1 MAGENI
7 DIGTFSWDIS
17 QIEKQLIEN
26 RVQLEG
32 YNAAIQLNKKQLA
45 EQRKLVQEVSKT
57 MAAGAAI
64 QEELNKAHEA
74 GTISQEEYAE
84 ASAKV
89 SAEVEAA
96 KSSTEGMAAAQAQL
110 IKQNL
115 EMEQSVRAINNENRS
130 LITLLE
136 AGRTEV
142 QQNETAYKDLNKELN
157 ALKLEAKNLGAQMI
171 IMERAGQDSG
181 AEYDALRDRWVEVSA
196 QANELNEDFKKLDK
210 SVGDNQRSV
219 GDYKDQ
225 IKEAASEIGIGF
237 EQIASGDLSGGMET
251 LKSGIAGVTTNLKGL
266 FVTMATNPI
275 GAVVVAVTALVAGMA
290 LAGREIWNYNEN
302 ISEAVKKTEDLT
314 GVVGSAADS
323 IRVRAQSIS
332 KSFGDEFDEVLKTA
346 NALSKRLGISFDEA
360 FNQIEA
366 GYVRGANSS
375 GDFLERLREYAP
387 LLKQF
392 GFEIDEI
399 IGLQVQAQQAGFFND
414 KFEDSLK
421 EAGLSLTEFTKTQA
435 DAMTNSFGAEFGEK
449 IFKAVNS
456 GAMSVKDALLVMG
469 AEAKKQGL
477 SVQQT
482 AQLTADIFKGAG
494 EDASGAVVILEEMYE
509 GINKLDE
516 PLTKQQQLT
525 QDLADANTKLAFE
538 KDKALKSDSLIE
550 FQKNL
555 EIFWVK
561 AQTVF
566 YGVVGALSDAVVW
579 LDDLT
584 GASDAASEAWDAF
597 TGYAQAVWD
606 LISSLVDT
614 FSDLFEALGMNSSE
628 TKGLAKEF
636 FAAINPLNVFKAVIG
651 SIGSAIRSLSTFID
665 ENRVKITAFALTVT
679 SVMSQ
684 ISNALKGFDITKPLE
699 SLNKLKDIS
708 ISATYKKV
716 QQEAKQIVNSV
727 KTQETATYASA
738 PKGGAGGSGGTN
750 QYDAIRDKEAKAAE
764 AEAKKAAAVRSK
776 AQKDAEKAAKDAE
789 KRLEEEAKR
798 RTEIEKQRAENALN
812 VAKSELAEYISINA
826 EKYKDDKRLSH
837 AKLQDQLAYFEE
849 VKRQQE
855 EINALEKKGKEEA
868 IRVKQEEIAAKEK
881 AGKQLTANDIAE
893 RQVLNE
899 QIEALDQEYKNRSL
913 ALENQT
919 NEKKKEINLKYAEA
933 IAEQEQLHRA
943 IKYQQE
949 ILDLEAQGANEFAMR
964 QVQLEQAT
972 QQDLDE
978 FLRKNELLRE
988 FDADEYDMRQQI
1000 QLARKELADEIAL
1013 TDDENERLRL
1023 QNQLTQLNLLEQDQ
1037 AQKSKQIAKDVDDFK
1052 VQSRSQV
1059 LGSLSSLFGEES
1071 ALGKAFAL
1079 AQITNDTVTNAS
1091 KAFTQAAVFASNP
1104 LTAALAPNA
1113 YLQGGII
1120 IATGAM
1126 QAAKLVSPKKKMWSG
1141 GYTGSGGKYD
1151 VADDIEVHRGEMI
1164 WSADDVRAVGGADI
1178 ANAMRPSQGGF
1189 MLGGMQGSN
1198 LSNVQA
1204 GAKAENISLSLPEQ
1218 AVAEI
1223 ADAIY
1228 AGAQNGLADLADH
1241 RVIEQGANF

>member
-7 DIGTFSWDIS
+7 DLGTFSWDIS
-17 QIEKQLIEN
+17 QIEKQLIDN

-32 YNAAIQLNKKQLA
+32 YNAAIQLNKKQLT
-45 EQRKLVQEVSKT
+45 EQRKTVQEVSKV
-57 MAAGAAI
+57 MAAGKVI
-64 QEELNKAHEA
+64 QEELNKAHKE
-74 GTISQEEYAE
+74 GSISQEDYAE
-84 ASAKV
+84 ATAKV
-89 SAEVEAA
+89 AAEVEEA
-96 KSSTEGMAAAQAQL
+96 KSKTEGMAQAQAEL

-115 EMEQSVRAINNENRS
+115 DMEQSVKAINNENKS
-130 LITLLE
+130 LITLLS

-157 ALKLEAKNLGAQMI
+157 ALKLEAKNLGAQMV

-181 AEYDALRDRWVEVSA
+181 QEYDTLRQKWQEVSA
-196 QANELNEDFKKLDK
+196 QATELNDDFKKLDK
-210 SVGDNQRSV
+210 AVGDNQRSV

-225 IKEAASEIGIGF
+225 IKEAASEIGTGF
-237 EQIASGDLSGGMET
+237 NQILSGDVTGGMET
-251 LKSGIAGVTTNLKGL
+251 LKSGISGVTANLKGL
-266 FVTMATNPI
+266 FVTMAANPI
-275 GAVVVAVTALVAGMA
+275 GAVVMAVAALAAG
-290 LAGREIWNYNEN
+290 LFIAGREVWSYNEN

-314 GVVGSAADS
+314 GVVGDAADK

-332 KSFGDEFDEVLKTA
+332 TTFGDEFDEVLKTA
-346 NALSKRLGISFDEA
+346 NALSQRLGISFDEA
-360 FNQIEA
+360 FNSIEA

-387 LLKQF
+387 LLQQF
-392 GFEIDEI
+392 GFDINEI

-435 DAMTNSFGAEFGEK
+435 DALNNAFGAEFGEK

-456 GAMSVKDALLVMG
+456 GAMSVKDALLLMG
-469 AEAKKQGL
+469 SEAKKQGL

-494 EDASGAVVILEEMYE
+494 EDAAGARVILEEMYE

-525 QDLADANTKLAFE
+525 QDLADANTNLAME

-561 AQTVF
+561 AQTIF
-566 YGVVGALSDAVVW
+566 YGVVGAISDAVVW

-584 GASDAASEAWDAF
+584 GAADAASEAWDAF
-597 TGYAQAVWD
+597 TDYAQAVWD
-606 LISSLVDT
+606 LISNLVDT
-614 FSDLFEALGMNSSE
+614 FSDLFEALGLNSSG

-636 FAAINPLNVFKAVIG
+636 FAAINPLNVFKVVIG
-651 SIGSAIRSLSTFID
+651 SIGSAIKSLSVSID
-665 ENRVKITAFALTVT
+665 ENRVKITAFALTVK

-716 QQEAKQIVNSV
+716 QQEAQQIVKSI
-727 KTQETATYASA
+727 KTQESYSA
-738 PKGGAGGSGGTN
+738 APAKGSGAKGGTGGTDP
-750 QYDAIRDKEAKAAE
+750 YAADKEKAT
-764 AEAKKAAAVRSK
+764 KAAASARSK
-776 AQKDAEKAAKDAE
+776 AQKEAEKAARDAE
-789 KRLEEEAKR
+789 KRLEEEAKKAQD
-798 RTEIEKQRAENALN
+798 IAKQRAENSLN
-812 VAKSELAEYISINA
+812 VAKSELAEYISLNA

-837 AKLQDQLAYFEE
+837 AKLQDQLAYFDE

-855 EINALEKKGKEEA
+855 EINALERKGKEA
-868 IRVKQEEIAAKEK
+868 SIKLKLEEISAKEA
-881 AGKQLTANDIAE
+881 AGKQLTANDVAE

-899 QIEALDQEYKNRSL
+899 QISAIDQEYKNRSL
-913 ALENQT
+913 SLENQT

-943 IKYQQE
+943 IQYQQE
-949 ILDLEAQGANEFAMR
+949 LLDLETQGANEFAMR

-988 FDADEYDMRQQI
+988 FDADEYDLRQQI
-1000 QLARKELADEIAL
+1000 QLARKELTDEIAL

-1023 QNQLTQLNLLEQDQ
+1023 QNQLGQLNLLEQDQ
-1037 AQKSKQIAKDVDDFK
+1037 AQKSKQLAKDVDDFK

-1059 LGSLSSLFGEES
+1059 LGSLASLFGEES
-1071 ALGKAFAL
+1071 MLGKAFAL

-1091 KAFTQAAVFASNP
+1091 KAFTQASVFAANP

-1113 YLQGGII
+1113 YIQGGII
-1120 IATGAM
+1120 IATGAA
-1126 QAAKLVSPKKKMWSG
+1126 QAAKLVMPKKKMWTG

-1151 VADDIEVHRGEMI
+1151 IANDIEVHRGEMI
-1164 WSADDVRAVGGADI
+1164 WSAADVRAVGGADV

-1189 MLGGMQGSN
+1189 MLGGMQGSS

-1218 AVAEI
+1218 AVSEI

-1228 AGAQNGLADLADH
+1228 AGAQNGLADMAENRSIQAGADL
-1241 RVIEQGANF
+1241 